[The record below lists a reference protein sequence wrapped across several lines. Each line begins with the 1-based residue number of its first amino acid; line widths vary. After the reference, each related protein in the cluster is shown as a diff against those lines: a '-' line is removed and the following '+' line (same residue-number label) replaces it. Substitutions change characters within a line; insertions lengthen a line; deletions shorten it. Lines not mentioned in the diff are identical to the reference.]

1 MLEQELASI
10 ARFIFDN
17 TGIQAVY
24 YNEMPESFQTP
35 SLYFPV
41 PEVMTRGDTMNSYA
55 LVYSWYVKVFDK
67 RSNTAYNKA
76 FNALNAIKQKRNL
89 IPLINP
95 DGTPQQKG
103 IRIRDP
109 MLTKLDTGVVQLKI
123 DWDSVREFEK
133 STVEKVQSIVIEGW
147 SNPDIYLTRAVEV
160 AFETAINSALFN
172 YPLAGT
178 KVTGE

>member
-76 FNALNAIKQKRNL
+76 FNVLNAIKRKRNL

-95 DGTPQQKG
+95 DGTLAGGG
-103 IRIRDP
+103 IRVKDP
-109 MLTKLDTGVVQLKI
+109 RLSKLDTGVVQIQI
-123 DWDSVREFEK
+123 DWDSIRSFDVTSADKVMKVIFEWIK
-133 STVEKVQSIVIEGW
+133 KE
-147 SNPDIYLTRAVEV
+147 
-160 AFETAINSALFN
+160 AI
-172 YPLAGT
+172 
-178 KVTGE
+178 

>member
-17 TGIQAVY
+17 SGIQSVY
-24 YNEMPESFQTP
+24 YNEMPESFKTP

-55 LVYSWYVKVFDK
+55 LMYSWYVKVFDV
-67 RSNTAYNKA
+67 RSNTAFNKA
-76 FNALNAIKQKRNL
+76 FLALNAMKQKRNL

-95 DGTPQQKG
+95 DGTLQGKG

-109 MLTKLDTGVVQLKI
+109 RLTKLDTGVVQLQI
-123 DWDSVREFEK
+123 DWNSVREFQRPAAEM
-133 STVEKVQSIVIEGW
+133 VQSFVVEGW
-147 SNPDIYLTRAVEV
+147 SEPDIYITRSVEV
-160 AFETAINSALFN
+160 AFETAINDELFE
-172 YPLAGT
+172 YTLSGT
-178 KVTGE
+178 KITGE